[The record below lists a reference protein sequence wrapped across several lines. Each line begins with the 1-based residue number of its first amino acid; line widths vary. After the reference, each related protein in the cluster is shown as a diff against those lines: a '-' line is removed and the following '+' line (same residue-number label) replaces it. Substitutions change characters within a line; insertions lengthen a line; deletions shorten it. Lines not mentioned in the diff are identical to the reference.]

1 MAKKNYL
8 YEGLNLILMKAEAT
22 MRSVQQS
29 HKLWHDP
36 LFVTVDEADPVLS
49 MLELS
54 FLDWSSEDEVGV
66 LAIASEL

>member
-1 MAKKNYL
+1 
-8 YEGLNLILMKAEAT
+8 MKVEAA
-22 MRSVQQS
+22 MRSVQHS

-36 LFVTVDEADPVLS
+36 SFVTVDEADPVLS

-66 LAIASEL
+66 LASASGL